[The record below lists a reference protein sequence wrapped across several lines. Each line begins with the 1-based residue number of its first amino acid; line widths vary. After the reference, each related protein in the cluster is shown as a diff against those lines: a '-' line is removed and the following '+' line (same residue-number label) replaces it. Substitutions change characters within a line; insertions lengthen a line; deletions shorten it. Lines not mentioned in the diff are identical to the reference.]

1 MEVSLMARLVVKNER
16 GDELLNERVVC
27 KTLGDERTSL
37 QLLER
42 MVRAIEEAEKEGV
55 PYGGCVIDTTST
67 AVISASGVSST
78 SLGAVRRSRPH
89 LEGLRAR
96 HRWAASP

>member
-1 MEVSLMARLVVKNER
+1 MARLVVKNER

-42 MVRAIEEAEKEGV
+42 MVRAIEEAEREGV
-55 PYGGCVIDTTST
+55 PV
-67 AVISASGVSST
+67 A
-78 SLGAVRRSRPH
+78 
-89 LEGLRAR
+89 
-96 HRWAASP
+96 